1 MNSWVAPMLAAELW
15 GTTVDDILQRIVA
28 GQLRT
33 REEGGFLFVDANAV
47 RLRAEERP
55 ATYCEADEL
64 MLAASLEREDDRPLN
79 FRAMREQVGA
89 VRMRPRAA

>member
-1 MNSWVAPMLAAELW
+1 MTASWVAPSLAAELW

-33 REEGGFLFVDANAV
+33 REVGGFLFVDANAP

-55 ATYCEADEL
+55 ATFKEADEL
-64 MLAASLEREDDRPLN
+64 LLAASLESEDDRPLN
-79 FRAMREQVGA
+79 FRAARARM
-89 VRMRPRAA
+89 VRVRPRAAA